1 MSLDKVSKDMLVRIA
16 SLHDIPNGAV
26 SIRTNGKSEIIK
38 STTNIEIEKKDDAP
52 GINIYVHSSCKG
64 EACHIPVVISENG
77 LFDMVYNDFYI
88 EDNAEVTIVAGCGV
102 HSGDEAGHDGVHT
115 FHIGKNAK
123 VNYIENHLGVG
134 AGKNKVLN
142 PTTKIYMETG
152 SSMDMHTTQIG
163 GVDYSN
169 RKTYARLKG
178 DSCLNVY
185 ERIMTDRFN
194 VAKTDFAVT
203 LLDNS
208 KCNIISRSV
217 ARGES
222 EQTFKSSLVGKGEVF
237 GHVEC
242 DGIVLDRS
250 RVISNP
256 KVTADSNL
264 ATLTHEAAIGK
275 IARDQLVKLMTLGLT
290 EKEAEEKIIQGF
302 LK

>member
-1 MSLDKVSKDMLVRIA
+1 MLARIA

-26 SIRTNGKSEIIK
+26 SIRKNGKSELMR
-38 STTNIEIEKKDDAP
+38 STANIEIEKKTDGA
-52 GINIYVHSSCKG
+52 GINIYIHSTCKG

-88 EDNAEVTIVAGCGV
+88 EDDAEVTIVAGCGV
-102 HSGDEAGHDGVHT
+102 HSGDEAGHDGIHT

-123 VNYIENHLGVG
+123 ITYIENHLGLG
-134 AGKNKVLN
+134 AGNNKVLN
-142 PTTKIYMETG
+142 PTTKIYMDAG

-169 RKTYARLKG
+169 RKTCARLKG
-178 DSCLNVY
+178 DSSLNVY
-185 ERIMTDRFN
+185 EKIMTDRFN
-194 VAKTDFAVT
+194 MAKTDFILT

-208 KCNIISRSV
+208 KCNIVSRSV

-222 EQTFKSSLVGKGEVF
+222 EQMFKSTITGKGEVF

-242 DGIVLDRS
+242 DGIVLDNA

-256 KVTADSNL
+256 KVSAMSNL

-275 IARDQLVKLMTLGLT
+275 IAREQLVKLMTLGLS
-290 EKEAEEKIIQGF
+290 EKDAEDIIIQGF